1 MSELLEQVQAALLR
15 PAQRS
20 PLGDAGRRA
29 AVAAIFT
36 PQMELVFILRAQH
49 EGDPWSGHIAFPGGR
64 VEAGETPRQ
73 ACEREVAEELG
84 LDLTG
89 ALYLGEIDEMKTPPR
104 LHDLVI
110 SAFVYAFEEDL
121 SFTPNHEVASV
132 LRQPLSALL
141 SSEGRSSMPYR
152 FQEQDLTLPC
162 VDFQGVRLWG
172 LTLHLVDDLLHRLDG
187 RGRGLQRLSDESAG
201 GL

>member
-1 MSELLEQVQAALLR
+1 VLLEQVMAALER
-15 PAQRS
+15 PVQRS

-29 AVAAIFT
+29 AVAAIVT
-36 PQMELVFILRAQH
+36 PQMEMVFILRAQH
-49 EGDPWSGHIAFPGGR
+49 ERDPWSGHIAFPGGR
-64 VEAGETPRQ
+64 VEQGETPRQ
-73 ACEREVAEELG
+73 ACEREVREELG
-84 LDLTG
+84 LDLLG
-89 ALYLGEIDEMKTPPR
+89 ATYLGELDEVKTPPR

-110 SAFVYAFEEDL
+110 SAFVYVFEDQL

-132 LRQPLSALL
+132 LCHPLSDLL
-141 SSEGRSSMPYR
+141 SGQGRGSMPYR

-172 LTLHLVDDLLHRLDG
+172 LTLQLVDDLLHRLDG
-187 RGRGLQRLSDESAG
+187 RGRGLQRLSDEPAG